1 MLKDIL
7 SISGQPGLFKLVSQ
21 AKNSIIVESLID
33 GKRMPVYS
41 TSRISALEDISI
53 YTNEGEEKLTNVL
66 VSLFENKTDVNPK
79 ASSNILKETFEK
91 LLPNYDSDRVYTS
104 DIKKVFSWY
113 LLLIDKNI
121 INDEAIKTYKESLEK
136 DNAEEE
142 KEEEEEE
149 KKEKEETK
157 TDAE

>member
-7 SISGQPGLFKLVSQ
+7 SISGQQGLYKLVSQ

-33 GKRMPVYS
+33 GKRIPAYS
-41 TSRISALEDISI
+41 TSKISALEDISI
-53 YTNEGEEKLTNVL
+53 FTNDGDVKLGTLFISIFEK
-66 VSLFENKTDVNPK
+66 KIDVNPK

-104 DIKKVFSWY
+104 DIKKVYSWY
-113 LLLIDKNI
+113 LLLVDKNI

-136 DNAEEE
+136 DNAETEKNEE
-142 KEEEEEE
+142 
-149 KKEKEETK
+149 EKEETK
-157 TDAE
+157 VDAE

>member
-66 VSLFENKTDVNPK
+66 VSLFESKTDVNPK
-79 ASSNILKETFEK
+79 ASSNILKEAFEK
-91 LLPNYDSDRVYTS
+91 LLPDYDPDRVYVS

-136 DNAEEE
+136 DNAETEKNEEE
-142 KEEEEEE
+142 KEEA
-149 KKEKEETK
+149 KV
-157 TDAE
+157 DAE